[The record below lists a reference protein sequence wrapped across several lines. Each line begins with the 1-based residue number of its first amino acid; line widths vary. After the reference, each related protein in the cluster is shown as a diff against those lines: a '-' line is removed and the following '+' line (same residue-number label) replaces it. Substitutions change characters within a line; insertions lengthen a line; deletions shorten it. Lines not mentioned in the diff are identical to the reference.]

1 MVKRNCRRGFTLIEI
16 LFVLLIIGVLAAI
29 AIPVYKAQTTSAKL
43 AEVTNAVSYIAS
55 SLAIYH
61 HNATQVGGANV
72 WPNCGSIADIQTSLG
87 VGLWSIGRIS
97 SASVNQA
104 TGVISVTVANID
116 STVDGSTI
124 TLVPSTAAD
133 SSISWKWGGTIPPKY
148 LPKQ

>member
-1 MVKRNCRRGFTLIEI
+1 MVKRNCRKGFTLIEL
-16 LFVLLIIGVLAAI
+16 LFVILIIGILAAI
-29 AIPVYKAQTTSAKL
+29 AIPFYKAQTISAKL
-43 AEVTNAVSYIAS
+43 TEVTNAASYVAS
-55 SLAIYH
+55 GLAIYH
-61 HNATQVGGANV
+61 NNATQVGGTNV

-87 VGLWSIGRIS
+87 VGLGALGRIS

-104 TGVISVTVANID
+104 TGAISITVANID